1 MYKDRKEAGEK
12 LAEHLKK
19 YKEENT
25 ILLAIPRGGVPVAYT
40 VGKILNLPIDVI
52 VIKKIGHPHNPEF
65 AIGAASVNSTYI
77 NPDNIFGVTERYIEE
92 QKKKKQVEA
101 KNTYKELKGDQ
112 LPVDLSGKTAILIDD
127 GVATGST
134 IRMAVTV
141 TRNLGAD
148 KVIVAIPVG
157 SPRAVEMLRE
167 VADEVICPLQPSLFH
182 AIGQF
187 YSDFSQVPTQT
198 VKEMLMNYS

>member
-1 MYKDRKEAGEK
+1 M
-12 LAEHLKK
+12 
-19 YKEENT
+19 
-25 ILLAIPRGGVPVAYT
+25 
-40 VGKILNLPIDVI
+40 NLPIDVI

-77 NPDNIFGVTERYIEE
+77 NPDNIFGVTESYIEE